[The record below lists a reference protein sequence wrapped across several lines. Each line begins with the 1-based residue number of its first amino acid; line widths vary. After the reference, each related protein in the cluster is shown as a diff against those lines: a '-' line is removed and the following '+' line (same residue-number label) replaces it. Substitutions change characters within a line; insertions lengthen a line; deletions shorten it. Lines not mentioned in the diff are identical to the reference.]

1 MQEPRR
7 IILKQ
12 TTTQRLSGRTRKVVV
27 NKTEVMYVPLL
38 ETLQNQLNS
47 IGIQEEVRIHVY
59 SLYSFSVSRMHNT
72 SMIWG
77 AEFFSRSVV
86 AMRT

>member
-7 IILKQ
+7 IVLKQ
-12 TTTQRLSGRTRKVVV
+12 TTTQRLSGRTRKIVV

-47 IGIQEEVRIHVY
+47 IGIQEEVRICMSHVCY
-59 SLYSFSVSRMHNT
+59 T

-77 AEFFSRSVV
+77 STIVF
-86 AMRT
+86 

>member
-1 MQEPRR
+1 M
-7 IILKQ
+7 LKQ

-47 IGIQEEVRIHVY
+47 IGIQEEVRIY
-59 SLYSFSVSRMHNT
+59 SLYSFNVSRIHNT

-77 AEFFSRSVV
+77 AEFCSRSVV

>member
-1 MQEPRR
+1 M
-7 IILKQ
+7 KQ

-27 NKTEVMYVPLL
+27 NETEVMYVPLL

-47 IGIQEEVRIHVY
+47 IGIQEEVRIY
-59 SLYSFSVSRMHNT
+59 SLYNVSRIHNT

-77 AEFFSRSVV
+77 AEFCFRSVV
-86 AMRT
+86 AMWI